1 MEESNKKRLTD
12 ITNKYGR
19 TNSDVKDTVFI
30 ISILI
35 ITVLGGMTLLYVNDT
50 TKKSNKNIGDVIEVE
65 EDIEYKHTDYEST
78 DYESD

>member
-12 ITNKYGR
+12 ITNRYGR

-30 ISILI
+30 IAILI
-35 ITVLGGMTLLYVNDT
+35 ITVLGGMSLLYANDT
-50 TKKSNKNIGDVIEVE
+50 TKKTNKNIGDVIE
-65 EDIEYKHTDYEST
+65 EDIEYKHIDYDST